1 MLRSIFKSAG
11 YTLFAC
17 GVALTLMM
25 MITPC
30 RFITMEIGFMPFAV
44 LGLAYLSFVLEL
56 KFWDFGKGNKKC
68 EG

>member
-1 MLRSIFKSAG
+1 MRSMFKTIG

-17 GVALTLMM
+17 GAVLTLMM
-25 MITPC
+25 MLTPA
-30 RFITMEIGFMPFAV
+30 RFITWGIGFMPFIA
-44 LGLAYLSFVLEL
+44 LGLAYISFVLEL